1 VTSRGGG
8 AARGRGK
15 SAPPGRRGRGA
26 PRRPPPPAGGPRRG
40 GARGQPRRDFR
51 AGAEEAERAAAR
63 LLERL
68 RATPGGVLKARVM
81 RRLIAVYRSR
91 IGLREH
97 PKYYIVRV
105 LDLAKRAILEE
116 GAGLARAG

>member
-1 VTSRGGG
+1 PPGRGGREARTQLVAASEGYLGGG
-8 AARGRGK
+8 A
-15 SAPPGRRGRGA
+15 P
-26 PRRPPPPAGGPRRG
+26 
-40 GARGQPRRDFR
+40 GQPRREFR

-68 RATPGGVLKARVM
+68 RATRGGALKAGLM

-116 GAGLARAG
+116 GAGLARAGPLRCPHGGVWVSR